1 VVASP
6 VTRRDHIDIL
16 RVPCTMLWILNVR
29 TVVCRLLVVRTIIK
43 RTGWVVR
50 HRVWSSVSVSC
61 WWWRRSSVAIRSRAL
76 NMRRLWWASLSSHSS
91 RTNRTRRSED
101 ILILGRARRRFIK
114 YCCAV
119 ARKYDFY
126 ATFIIDTPVAILPSG
141 IFIVVITAVPVTT
154 GEDSVTVAI
163 ASRGLFDVGGAFLAT
178 IIDTCT
184 HGGF

>member
-1 VVASP
+1 
-6 VTRRDHIDIL
+6 
-16 RVPCTMLWILNVR
+16 
-29 TVVCRLLVVRTIIK
+29 
-43 RTGWVVR
+43 
-50 HRVWSSVSVSC
+50 
-61 WWWRRSSVAIRSRAL
+61 
-76 NMRRLWWASLSSHSS
+76 
-91 RTNRTRRSED
+91 
-101 ILILGRARRRFIK
+101 
-114 YCCAV
+114 V

-184 HGGF
+184 HGGFWLVQLKGFKSWINKNRQRLEWIDWNDFGYRFKFWDKGKAKCVG